1 MFENEE
7 AMERALL
14 VSLDTGEYDA
24 EASLAELGELT
35 ESAGADPA
43 FTLMQKRPA
52 PDSATCIG
60 SGMAQEA
67 AELIEREKLDL
78 CIFDREL
85 SPTQIRN
92 LEELFGVRVIDR
104 QEAVRVSSKL
114 SLPSFDI
121 CCQGS
126 RAEVL
131 PSQGWAEALVP
142 EALVK
147 PSLKPTEGIYGAG

>member
-7 AMERALL
+7 SRERALL

-24 EASLAELGELT
+24 ETSLAELCELV

-52 PDSATCIG
+52 PDAATCIG

-67 AELIEREKLDL
+67 AELIEREELDL

-104 QEAVRVSSKL
+104 S
-114 SLPSFDI
+114 I
-121 CCQGS
+121 
-126 RAEVL
+126 
-131 PSQGWAEALVP
+131 
-142 EALVK
+142 
-147 PSLKPTEGIYGAG
+147 